1 MRTWSALLPVMAL
14 FTQLA
19 CATEPEPTDESSANS
34 TETAEQELG
43 VRSCAV
49 VRCRDGYRCVESPTR
64 PATCVPVE
72 GLGEASIWPPPSPP
86 PSDPPST
93 VCQLP
98 LDPGW
103 CKAYFPSWGF
113 NVRTGRCEQFIYG
126 GCGGNANRFKTQA
139 ECERICPAGTPPPRP
154 PIGPF

>member
-1 MRTWSALLPVMAL
+1 MRTWSAFLPVLAL

-19 CATEPEPTDESSANS
+19 CATEPEPTDESSAKG

-43 VRSCAV
+43 RRGCAV
-49 VRCRDGYRCVESPTR
+49 IRCREGYRCVEPPTG
-64 PATCVPVE
+64 PATCVPE
-72 GLGEASIWPPPSPP
+72 G
-86 PSDPPST
+86 DPPST

-113 NVRTGRCEQFIYG
+113 DVRTQRCEQFIYG
-126 GCGGNANRFKTQA
+126 GCGGNANRFETQA
-139 ECERICPAGTPPPRP
+139 ECERICPAGTPAPRP